1 MTTSA
6 EQPISAFLDNVHL
19 APAQAGKSLSLWPLV
34 LNDAISLPEGPEYV
48 ARSTALARGM
58 LRIDEVA
65 DSGDLRRV
73 RVSNTGSVATL
84 FLFGEKVLG
93 AKQNRIANASFL
105 IGAHDEAVLDVSC
118 PEADRCVESCSACIQ
133 RNDGPVSFLPYRS
146 ISEWVR
152 SGPFGAG
159 ADDVRVLDTPCPKH
173 ATPRKHWSRSG
184 QRAANAFSSPR
195 SNAKSSNRRGFFPE
209 SLREHFHPIARQIG
223 FVACIGSRVVGAEA
237 IGRPDVFRSNF
248 DAMLRN
254 YVIDARAESE
264 NDDRDGADG
273 ARFEAPEEFLEALAA
288 TPAERG
294 PTRGIGDDYRI
305 GSELVAGSALA
316 NAALVHLTAL
326 PA

>member
-152 SGPFGAG
+152 SEPFGAG

-254 YVIDARAESE
+254 YVIDAKAESE
-264 NDDRDGADG
+264 NGYSEGADG
-273 ARFEAPEEFLEALAA
+273 ARFDAPEEFLAALAA
-288 TPAERG
+288 TPAECG

-316 NAALVHLTAL
+316 NAGLVHLTAL